1 MASIGK
7 DPNGRTRILF
17 LAPDGKRK
25 TIRLGKA
32 TMKQADAFRAKIE
45 ALIGKS
51 ITGVV
56 DDEVSRWL
64 AGLDAEMYGRL
75 VAVGLVTPRA
85 ATTTRLG
92 EFLDA
97 YIAGRPDIKPRTKW
111 NLEICARRLVEHF
124 GKDRLLRDIKPGDAD
139 DWCSLLRAKY
149 ANATAARNIKR
160 AKQFFAA
167 AIRKELISRNPFAD
181 CKADHQSNPT
191 RFYFVKQE
199 DIELVI
205 RACPDAE
212 WRLIV
217 ALCRYG
223 GLRCPTELLALTW
236 PDVDW
241 ERNRFCVHAP
251 KTEHHKDGGMRWVP
265 IFPELRPYLE
275 EAFHSAPEGSLYVIN
290 RYRDT
295 NQNLRSQL
303 ARIVRRAGLTP
314 WPKLFQNLRT
324 SRQNELT
331 ERFPRHV
338 VRAWVGEPPEHVGRA
353 RLGDTPEQVVCAWL
367 GNTPAVAD
375 EHYLQVMEDHYEKAA
390 QIPAQSAAE
399 RVCQQETA
407 VPAEIPNVRS
417 DKDLHV
423 KSIPDKT
430 YDYPQ
435 GDSNPCLSRE
445 RAMS

>member
-1 MASIGK
+1 MATIGN
-7 DPNGRTRILF
+7 DPNGFKRILF
-17 LAPDGKRK
+17 VAPDGKRK

-32 TMKQADAFRAKIE
+32 TMKQANAFKVKVE
-45 ALIGKS
+45 ALLGQT

-64 AGLDAEMYGRL
+64 AALSAEMYGRL
-75 VAVGLVTPRA
+75 AAAGLVAPKA
-85 ATTTRLG
+85 AATTRLG

-97 YIAGRPDIKPRTKW
+97 YIAGRPDIKPRTRW

-124 GKDRLLRDIKPGDAD
+124 GKDKPLRNIKPGDAD
-139 DWCSLLRAKY
+139 DWCALLRAKY
-149 ANATAARNIKR
+149 ANATAARTIKR

-167 AIRKELISRNPFAD
+167 ALRKDLIPRNPFAE
-181 CKADHQSNPT
+181 CKAGHQSNPA
-191 RFYFVKQE
+191 RFYFVTPE
-199 DIELVI
+199 DAASVLQ
-205 RACPDAE
+205 ACPDVE

-223 GLRCPTELLALTW
+223 GLRCPSELLTLTW

-241 ERNRFCVHAP
+241 ERDRFRVHAP
-251 KTEHHKDGGMRWVP
+251 KTEHHKDGGERWVP

-275 EAFHSAPEGSLYVIN
+275 EAFHLATEGALYVIN

-295 NQNLRSQL
+295 NQNLRTQL

-314 WPKLFQNLRT
+314 WPKLFHNLRA
-324 SRQNELT
+324 SRQTELT
-331 ERFPRHV
+331 ERYPIH
-338 VRAWVGEPPEHVGRA
+338 
-353 RLGDTPEQVVCAWL
+353 VVCAWL
-367 GNTPAVAD
+367 GNTAAVAA
-375 EHYLQVMEDHYEKAA
+375 EHYLQVTETHYKQAA
-390 QIPAQSAAE
+390 QIPAQSGTE
-399 RVCQQETA
+399 RTCQREAA
-407 VPAEIPNVRS
+407 VPVEKPNVPP
-417 DKDLHV
+417 DKGFHLM
-423 KSIPDKT
+423 SIPVKT